1 MPLSMYQASVPIFT
15 QVLAALGNVMGKAET
30 AVRVQLH
37 RARSRMAE
45 MLRESGLD
53 PGEVE

>member
-1 MPLSMYQASVPIFT
+1 VA
-15 QVLAALGNVMGKAET
+15 NVMGKAET

-45 MLRESGLD
+45 MLREAGLD